1 MDKIKW
7 ISTAI
12 LSALTAFAHKYASI
26 VIFVALMVLLDTI
39 TGLIAS
45 VIEGEKLSSEKGA
58 IGFWKKMA
66 LFAALAFGFL
76 LDYFIP
82 YMLAY
87 VSIDAPFGA
96 VFGIVIGCYIVVN
109 EAISVCENLYRCNND
124 ILPKWVAKL
133 LTISKEQLNK
143 EGGSEDATQ

>member
-1 MDKIKW
+1 MDKVKRIGT
-7 ISTAI
+7 IA
-12 LSALTAFAHKYASI
+12 LSALAAFAHRYAAI
-26 VIFVALMVLLDTI
+26 VVFVALMVILDTV

-45 VIEGEKLSSEKGA
+45 VVNGEKLSSERGT

-87 VSIDAPFGA
+87 VSIDTPFGA

-124 ILPKWVAKL
+124 ILPKWVVKL
-133 LTISKEQLNK
+133 LTESKEQLDK
-143 EGGSEDATQ
+143 DSSEEE

>member
-1 MDKIKW
+1 MNKVKQIGT
-7 ISTAI
+7 IA
-12 LSALTAFAHKYASI
+12 LSALVAFAHRYAAI
-26 VIFVALMVLLDTI
+26 VVFVALMVILDTV

-45 VIEGEKLSSEKGA
+45 VVNGEKLSSERGA

-87 VSIDAPFGA
+87 VSIDTPFGA

-124 ILPKWVAKL
+124 ILLKWVVKL
-133 LTISKEQLNK
+133 LTESKEQLDK
-143 EGGSEDATQ
+143 DSSEEE

>member
-1 MDKIKW
+1 MNKVKQIGT
-7 ISTAI
+7 IA
-12 LSALTAFAHKYASI
+12 LSALVAFAHRYAAI
-26 VIFVALMVLLDTI
+26 VVFVALMVILDTV

-45 VIEGEKLSSEKGA
+45 VVNGEKLSSERGA

-87 VSIDAPFGA
+87 VSVDTPFGA

-124 ILPKWVAKL
+124 ILPKWVVKL
-133 LTISKEQLNK
+133 LTESKEQLDK
-143 EGGSEDATQ
+143 DSSEEE

>member
-1 MDKIKW
+1 MDRVKQIGT
-7 ISTAI
+7 IA
-12 LSALTAFAHKYASI
+12 LSALVAFAHRYAAI
-26 VIFVALMVLLDTI
+26 VVFVALMVILDTV

-45 VIEGEKLSSEKGA
+45 AVNGEKLSSERGA

-87 VSIDAPFGA
+87 VSIDTPFGA

-124 ILPKWVAKL
+124 ILPKWVVKL
-133 LTISKEQLNK
+133 LTESKEQLDK
-143 EGGSEDATQ
+143 DSSEEE

>member
-1 MDKIKW
+1 MDKVKRIGT
-7 ISTAI
+7 IA
-12 LSALTAFAHKYASI
+12 LSALAAFAHRYAAI
-26 VIFVALMVLLDTI
+26 VVFVALMVILDTV

-45 VIEGEKLSSEKGA
+45 VVNGEKLSSERGA

-87 VSIDAPFGA
+87 VSIDTPFGA

-124 ILPKWVAKL
+124 ILPKWVVKL
-133 LTISKEQLNK
+133 LTESKEQLDK
-143 EGGSEDATQ
+143 DSSEEE